1 MLDSYSM
8 KITPFPARLD
18 CVNSDITISLAGS
31 PRIPVYDFFSIAL
44 PSSVGKEYQR
54 WCTVVKRRLALPLA
68 TGQLKR
74 TLGFPGDASGKEPT
88 CQCRRHKRRRFDPWV
103 EKLPCRRAWQSTPV
117 FLLGEAHGL
126 RSLAGYSPLGCKELD
141 TAEAT

>member
-8 KITPFPARLD
+8 KITPLPARLD

-31 PRIPVYDFFSIAL
+31 PRIPVYDFSSIAL

-54 WCTVVKRRLALPLA
+54 WYRVVKRRFALPLV

-74 TLGFPGDASGKEPT
+74 TLGFPGGAGGKEPN
-88 CQCRRHKRRRFDPWV
+88 CQCRRCKRRRFDPWV
-103 EKLPCRRAWQSTPV
+103 GKFPYRRAWQSTPV
-117 FLLGEAHGL
+117 FLLGESRGQ
-126 RSLAGYSPLGCKELD
+126 RSLAGYNPWGRKESD
-141 TAEAT
+141 MTE